1 MTLRVLADSVVA
13 DSDVLAYLPS
23 PPQGVWDL
31 GPFPLRAYALCIIVG
46 IVVAIWWGERR
57 WQARGG
63 QAGTVLDVA
72 MFAVP
77 FGLIG
82 GRLYHVATDYQK
94 YFGEDGNPLDALKIY
109 QGGLGIWGAVF
120 LGGIGAWIGC
130 RVYKVPLPAFGDAIA
145 PPILL
150 AQAIGRVGN
159 YFNQELYGRETDL
172 PWGLEI
178 YRRFD
183 PDGKLD
189 MMNGVSTG
197 VVDKVVQPTFLYE
210 LVWNVLV
217 VILLVQLDRRLR
229 IGHGRLFALYVALY
243 CVGRFVVE
251 LLRDDEAT
259 QIAGIRINSFT
270 SALVFLAAIAYVIFA
285 TKGRETPESL
295 QPGVAKRP
303 WPWQLGQ
310 LRAVG
315 AESEAASA
323 AVATTTK
330 VDVAADEKSGDT
342 AGDAEADT
350 DADGKAESS
359 GTTTPAKSDELV
371 ESAEAVE
378 SGGDAK
384 SGEGAKAAEG
394 AESGEGAKVDA
405 GKADAGAKSGDAAT
419 AGVTAQGSAVAKGE
433 GSAIAKDTASSAK
446 ADPDTASAAEAT
458 EKSAGTV
465 ESAASASPTA
475 GETAVTSADAGGS
488 AVTGK
493 SGDANEPGAEADS
506 AGESAAASS
515 GRGSSN
521 KS

>member
-130 RVYKVPLPAFGDAIA
+130 RVYKVPLPALGDAIA

-315 AESEAASA
+315 AESEAAA
-323 AVATTTK
+323 AAGTK
-330 VDVAADEKSGDT
+330 TEVAAAEKSEDT
-342 AGDAEADT
+342 AGDVEADT

-359 GTTTPAKSDELV
+359 GTTTPAKSDELI
-371 ESAEAVE
+371 ESPEGAK
-378 SGGDAK
+378 SGGDA
-384 SGEGAKAAEG
+384 
-394 AESGEGAKVDA
+394 ESGAGAKVDA
-405 GKADAGAKSGDAAT
+405 AKADAGAKSGDAAT
-419 AGVTAQGSAVAKGE
+419 AGESGVTAKGVAVTKDE
-433 GSAIAKDTASSAK
+433 GSAIAKDTAPSAK

-465 ESAASASPTA
+465 ESAASVSPTA